1 MTNMSSALVTVLTRE
16 THPDKG
22 NVRKKAYFGFQRKSA
37 IMAEKWQPVP
47 GSWG

>member
-1 MTNMSSALVTVLTRE
+1 MESRRAMIKNSE
-16 THPDKG
+16 
-22 NVRKKAYFGFQRKSA
+22 RKKAYFGFQRKSA

>member
-22 NVRKKAYFGFQRKSA
+22 NVRKKAYFGLNSKLEC
-37 IMAEKWQPVP
+37 IMVVRA
-47 GSWG
+47 